1 MRFWG
6 GREEIEMRVILIL
19 TIIILMQRYIRIYKE
34 RYLIDKWEIGIIVI
48 YNLLILL
55 ELFFILVYK
64 Y

>member
-1 MRFWG
+1 MG